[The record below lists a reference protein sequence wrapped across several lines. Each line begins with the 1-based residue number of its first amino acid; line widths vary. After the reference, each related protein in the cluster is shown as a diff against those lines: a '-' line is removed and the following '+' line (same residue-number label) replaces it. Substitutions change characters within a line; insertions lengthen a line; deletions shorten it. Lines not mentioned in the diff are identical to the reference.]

1 MSKFDLRSDKTE
13 YLSNDEVFDYF
24 VPFKPDFNS
33 VTKIKSTYFVGH
45 KGSGKSFLLKYLS
58 LSLQLKRYDEKS
70 IIDYDEKAIGIF
82 VQCNVGRFGNFRE
95 IPSESLSEDWIKVFT
110 HAFNLSVLE
119 VFLESINKLKLK
131 KQNISD
137 NELDA
142 FLNSVIKLLR
152 IEVGDTTLENVLDMV
167 DEELNLIQ
175 EESQLEITLNS
186 DRFYSQ
192 ATFLHEL
199 RKRFQKYFSN
209 YVEIEPVFLLDEYN
223 ELSNGQQKIINEM
236 IHIRQPIFKMSCL
249 PKSYIKDRVYDGQ
262 NDIGDD
268 YDIVYLANKPLTP
281 KSLELSKIMDFMIE
295 ISTKRLEKFTSAKII
310 NLLES
315 PKKFTPTSEKVT
327 KTIYRKINIEQY
339 CGLTNYVVL
348 SSGNPKTFL
357 DLIQNTVDRAVDKGI
372 DISNTPI
379 PTSIQLDSV
388 MDYSIKRRKEVVLS
402 DTSFGRILVR
412 LVEYIGKYLYNKT
425 VTTGDHYRFVSI
437 TDSSKLSEL
446 ASNAIELALKNA
458 VMTQNDLGRVSKNEK
473 IRLDVLS
480 LNNYLLPSF
489 MIPLSSHQNWEI
501 TSNIIEKALTP
512 DLSTIDDEIKKAEKK
527 EESTFGSH
535 PNMEDYTLLG
545 EINELIQKKELIL
558 FIGSGFSTQAGV
570 KSGAQ
575 IIQKISNI
583 LDIKKSLAFETA
595 CGYFTF
601 TNGNEGLIDFLK
613 SELEYPEKLHM
624 ELHDKLLGL
633 DVKIFVT
640 TNYDDLVEGVLH
652 KLKKSPQ
659 IIVNKDE
666 IQLYKED
673 NNVVFKIHGDFN
685 HRTYIVATEKHYDKY
700 LTTHDFMLT
709 RLKSLLQNK
718 SVFFLGYSL
727 CDRNFNL
734 IRQLVDSELGTL
746 RKSYALFPEIDK
758 YEKTALAEKHIHVIS
773 TDFAT
778 AINYLVK

>member
-1 MSKFDLRSDKTE
+1 MI
-13 YLSNDEVFDYF
+13 N
-24 VPFKPDFNS
+24 
-33 VTKIKSTYFVGH
+33 
-45 KGSGKSFLLKYLS
+45 
-58 LSLQLKRYDEKS
+58 YD
-70 IIDYDEKAIGIF
+70 DKAIGIF

-95 IPSESLSEDWIKVFT
+95 NPSESLSENWIKVFT

-119 VFLESINKLKLK
+119 VFLDSINKLKLK
-131 KQNISD
+131 KQNIPD
-137 NELDA
+137 KEIQG
-142 FLNSVIKLLR
+142 FLNSIIKLLR

-192 ATFLHEL
+192 STFLYEL
-199 RKRFQKYFSN
+199 RKKFQKYFLN
-209 YVEIEPVFLLDEYN
+209 YAEIEPVFLLDEYN
-223 ELSNGQQKIINEM
+223 ELSSGQQKIINEM
-236 IHIRQPIFKMSCL
+236 IHIRQPVFKMSCL

-281 KSLELSKIMDFMIE
+281 KSPDLSKILDFMNE
-295 ISTKRLEKFTSAKII
+295 IGDKRLKKFTSAKIVK
-310 NLLES
+310 LLES
-315 PKKFTPTSEKVT
+315 PTGITPTFEKGS
-327 KTIYRKINIEQY
+327 KTIFRRINIEHY

-357 DLIQNTVDRAVDKGI
+357 DLIQATVDRAIDKGI
-372 DISNTPI
+372 DIAATPI

-402 DTSFGRILVR
+402 DTSYGRILVR

-425 VTTGDHYRFVSI
+425 MTTGDYYRFVSI
-437 TDSSKLSEL
+437 TDSGNLTDL

-458 VMTQNDLGRVSKNEK
+458 VMIQNDLGRVSKNEK
-473 IRLDVLS
+473 IRLDVLT

-501 TSNIIEKALTP
+501 TSSVIEKALTP
-512 DLSTIDDEIKKAEKK
+512 NLLSFNDEVKKAEKK
-527 EESTFGSH
+527 EENTSSH

-545 EINELIQKKELIL
+545 EISELIQKKELIL
-558 FIGSGFSTQAGV
+558 FIGSGFSTQAGI
-570 KSGAQ
+570 KSATQ
-575 IIQKISNI
+575 IIQKICEI
-583 LDIKKSLAFETA
+583 LEVKQDLAFEKA
-595 CGYFTF
+595 CGYFTS
-601 TNGNEGLIDFLK
+601 TNGNDGLIDFLK
-613 SELEYPEKLHM
+613 SELVYPEKLHL
-624 ELHDKLLGL
+624 ELHEKLFGLG
-633 DVKIFVT
+633 VKIIVT
-640 TNYDDLVEGVLH
+640 TNYDELVEDVLN

-659 IIVNKDE
+659 IIVDKDE
-666 IQLYKED
+666 IQSYKEE

-685 HRTYIVATEKHYDKY
+685 HRTYIVATEGHYDKY
-700 LTTHDFMLT
+700 LKTHEFMLT

-718 SVFFLGYSL
+718 SVFFIGYSL
-727 CDRNFNL
+727 SDRNFNL

-746 RKSYALFPEIDK
+746 RKSYALFPNILK

-778 AINYLVK
+778 AVNYMVK